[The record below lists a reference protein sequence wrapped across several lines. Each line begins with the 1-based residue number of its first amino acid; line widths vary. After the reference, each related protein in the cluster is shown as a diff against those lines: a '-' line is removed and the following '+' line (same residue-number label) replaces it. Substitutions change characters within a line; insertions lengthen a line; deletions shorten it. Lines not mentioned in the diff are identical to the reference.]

1 MKAMILAAGRG
12 ERMRPLTDTT
22 PKALLKVGGR
32 ALIEYHI
39 EALKAAGVVDI
50 VVNLAWLGEQIVD
63 YLGDGGHLGVK
74 IVYSDEGV
82 AALETGGGIF
92 RALKVLGDEP
102 FWVVNGDTHT
112 SFTYSQPQPAGDS
125 LAHLILVPNPEH
137 NPGGDFVLAGDRV
150 QNSGG
155 AAYTYSGIGVFS
167 AGLFMGQTD
176 GVFPL
181 APLLRKAA
189 DDNCLT
195 GELFEGLW
203 SDVGTPERLKEVDK
217 LIGKSSAGTMRR

>member
-22 PKALLKVGGR
+22 PKVLLKVGGR

-102 FWVVNGDTHT
+102 FWVVNAIRIQALLTA
-112 SFTYSQPQPAGDS
+112 SLSQPGTAWPTSSWYQILNITLAAILS
-125 LAHLILVPNPEH
+125 L
-137 NPGGDFVLAGDRV
+137 PGTACKIQGE
-150 QNSGG
+150 QHIPT
-155 AAYTYSGIGVFS
+155 AA
-167 AGLFMGQTD
+167 
-176 GVFPL
+176 
-181 APLLRKAA
+181 
-189 DDNCLT
+189 
-195 GELFEGLW
+195 
-203 SDVGTPERLKEVDK
+203 
-217 LIGKSSAGTMRR
+217 